1 MLEFAYLLLF
11 LGLSAGLTWWRVA
24 NYKRHFDRRG

>member
-1 MLEFAYLLLF
+1 MIELSYLLLF
-11 LGLSAGLTWWRVA
+11 LGLSAGLTYWRVV